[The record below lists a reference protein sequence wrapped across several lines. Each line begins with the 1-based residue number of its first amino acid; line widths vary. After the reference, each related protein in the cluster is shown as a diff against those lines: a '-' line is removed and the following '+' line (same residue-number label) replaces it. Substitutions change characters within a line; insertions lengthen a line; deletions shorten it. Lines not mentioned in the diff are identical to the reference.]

1 MTKIYLIRH
10 GQSEWNYLG
19 KVQGQKNTKLTML
32 GKMQA
37 ESMGNRLINE
47 NIDIIYS
54 SDLER
59 AFNTA
64 EIISEKIKK
73 PIIKSKSIREINFGI
88 WEGLTKK
95 DLLEN
100 YRKEYNI
107 WLKTPEKLKIEG
119 AESLESLKNRSIK
132 WLDNI
137 IKENPEKNIAIISHS
152 ATLKVLLLGIL
163 NIPLTNF
170 KNISI
175 SNVSL
180 NIIEYR
186 DYNKV
191 LVKLNDV
198 SHLKGLIK

>member
-10 GQSEWNYLG
+10 GESEWNFLG
-19 KVQGQKNTKLTML
+19 KVQGQKNTKLTDL
-32 GKMQA
+32 GKSQA
-37 ESMGNRLINE
+37 KAMGKRLKIE

-59 AFNTA
+59 ALNTA
-64 EIISEKIKK
+64 EIIGSQINK
-73 PIIKSKSIREINFGI
+73 PVIVSKSIREINFGI

-95 DLLEN
+95 ELREKHED
-100 YRKEYNI
+100 KHDI
-107 WLKTPEKLKIEG
+107 WLKSPNELELEG
-119 AESLESLKNRSIK
+119 AENLNTLKDRAMK
-132 WLDNI
+132 WINNI
-137 IKENPEKNIAIISHS
+137 IKENPGKNIAIVSHS

-163 NIPLTNF
+163 GIPLSHY
-170 KNISI
+170 KNITI

-198 SHLKGLIK
+198 SHLEGIR